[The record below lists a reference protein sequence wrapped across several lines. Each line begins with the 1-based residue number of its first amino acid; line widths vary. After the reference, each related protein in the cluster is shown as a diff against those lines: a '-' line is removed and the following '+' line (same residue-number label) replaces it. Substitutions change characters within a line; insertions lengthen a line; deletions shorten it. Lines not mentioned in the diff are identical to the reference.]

1 MKWRRSKAD
10 REEAAAPAGAAP
22 EGAAGSSDAAAGT
35 DELADA
41 QAVADRAAAAAV
53 EAEGERQ
60 RTAAL
65 AREARR
71 RREGPFD
78 AEEVSEEEAARPR
91 VDLGALRLPAVQ
103 GMELRL
109 EMEEGTQR
117 VIGAVVVLAGS
128 TLQLQAF
135 AAPRTEGIWDE
146 VRAEIRSQVA
156 RQGGAAEDGEGPFGP
171 ELLARLPMRTEDGR
185 TGARAVRFTG
195 VDGPRWFVRAV
206 VGGRAAVDPAAWAP
220 LERLLRGVVVV
231 RGADAMAPRDLL
243 PLRLPPQDQ
252 ARPAGARPE
261 GDAADA
267 TPAVDAPAA
276 PAPAAPA
283 AAAPAAP
290 ADAAGP
296 DAPVRPAGDAAVPP
310 PGSPGGEDPLG
321 PLDPFRRGPEI
332 TERR

>member
-10 REEAAAPAGAAP
+10 REEAAAPAEDAP
-22 EGAAGSSDAAAGT
+22 EGAAGSSDAAAAGT
-35 DELADA
+35 DELEDA
-41 QAVADRAAAAAV
+41 QAVADRAAAVAA
-53 EAEGERQ
+53 EAEAERQ

-78 AEEVSEEEAARPR
+78 AEEVSEEEGARPR

-243 PLRLPPQDQ
+243 PLKLPPQDQ
-252 ARPAGARPE
+252 ARPAGARPDGAAVAD
-261 GDAADA
+261 GDAAA
-267 TPAVDAPAA
+267 GPGA
-276 PAPAAPA
+276 
-283 AAAPAAP
+283 AAP
-290 ADAAGP
+290 ADAVGP
-296 DAPVRPAGDAAVPP
+296 DAPVRPAGDVGAPP
-310 PGSPGGEDPLG
+310 SGAPEGEDPLG